1 MLSIGVVGAF
11 LGGVLSI
18 LSPCSALLLPAFF
31 AYAFTSKRQLM
42 ARTAVFFA
50 GLASVLVPV
59 GAGIGGFSSL
69 FTQHRDTVISVAGW
83 VMVAFGV
90 WSLLGLGFRIPGL
103 STMNNRIRGTGW
115 LPVFALGAVYGF
127 AGFCAGP
134 LLGAVLATSALGGSA
149 TYGALV
155 MACYALGMTV
165 PLFLLALLWDRFD
178 LGHAGWLR
186 GREIHVGPV
195 HTNTLSIA
203 AGVLFILIGF
213 TFLMSNGTSALP
225 TLLDTETQFRLQ
237 GRVAELA
244 AGIDNTVALLI
255 VLCIIAAGVGARL
268 LRRR

>member
-31 AYAFTSKRQLM
+31 AYAFTSKRQLVG
-42 ARTAVFFA
+42 RTAVFFA

-83 VMVAFGV
+83 VMVALGV

-149 TYGALV
+149 VYGALV

-178 LGHAGWLR
+178 LGRASWLR
-186 GREIHVGPV
+186 GREIHIGPI

-203 AGVLFILIGF
+203 AGFLFIGIGAL
-213 TFLMSNGTSALP
+213 FLTSHGTSALP

-237 GRVAELA
+237 NRVAQFA
-244 AGIDNTVALLI
+244 AGIDNVVALI
-255 VLCIIAAGVGARL
+255 VVLSIIAVGIGVKL